1 MYEVENVMKVVKVV
15 CMCVCVGGVGEGRG
29 GGGYCRDCFRAFGSF
44 LAYDT
49 GEDHSLE
56 ASQSTLQE
64 TCPTRF

>member
-1 MYEVENVMKVVKVV
+1 MYDVENVVKVVKVV
-15 CMCVCVGGVGEGRG
+15 CMCVCVGGGGGGPR
-29 GGGYCRDCFRAFGSF
+29 GGGYCRYCFIAFGSF